1 MSELAVV
8 ESLETPVALPTVAP
22 ARHYGVLQGVLFL
35 IAGIV
40 ILYVGLVPMG
50 HVAGVIKV
58 PVVLLSFVCMYL
70 ACVRAGKA
78 IWGPAFDAGF
88 WLCSF
93 WLVALILAT
102 VFAGLLP
109 LGIYKDTAKSIG
121 SPGNLRPDLFSAHPL
136 GTNNLSLDI
145 LSRSIYAARVSLSTA
160 LFAVALSMLVGGH
173 DRHARRL
180 LRGLAR
186 QRRSVSA
193 PTRRSAIPALVLLI
207 GIAAVLGVPKTVPQ
221 AILKEGAALAIVGIP
236 TMIRLARANTLAF
249 AKREFVV
256 ASRALG
262 AKNRRIL
269 VKHLLPNVMLP
280 IISYTFI
287 IVAVLIVAEGSL
299 AFLGLGLQQPQP
311 TWGNMIAEGT
321 LERSPAIPPHS
332 SRPRRLHVPHRL
344 QPQPGGRA
352 GSAGLGPP
360 AGQDLTVGERRS
372 PFPRLGVLAALSAP
386 RPGRRGAGHPPPSGP
401 PGRRGR
407 LRRSADQR
415 TSRRRLEHP
424 ESPAGHRLAARCH
437 AVGLGRALPAAPA
450 AAHAGDRGR
459 GGGLAGCPIS
469 RSGGSRCRRR
479 RPPQSVRDARRL
491 L

>member
-22 ARHYGVLQGVLFL
+22 ARHYGILQGVLFL

-50 HVAGVIKV
+50 HVRGVIKV
-58 PVVLLSFVCMYL
+58 PVVLLSLVCMYL

-102 VFAGLLP
+102 VFAGFLP

-160 LFAVALSMLVGGH
+160 LFAVALSMLVGVTIGM
-173 DRHARRL
+173 
-180 LRGLAR
+180 LAGYYGGWLD
-186 QRRSVSA
+186 SVIGVGTDASL
-193 PTRRSAIPALVLLI
+193 AIPALVLLI

-249 AKREFVV
+249 SKREFVV

-321 LERSPAIPPHS
+321 LSVLQQYPHIP
-332 SRPRRLHVPHRL
+332 LA
-344 QPQPGGRA
+344 PGVFMF
-352 GSAGLGPP
+352 
-360 AGQDLTVGERRS
+360 LTVFSLNR
-372 PFPRLGVLAALSAP
+372 V
-386 RPGRRGAGHPPPSGP
+386 
-401 PGRRGR
+401 
-407 LRRSADQR
+407 
-415 TSRRRLEHP
+415 
-424 ESPAGHRLAARCH
+424 
-437 AVGLGRALPAAPA
+437 
-450 AAHAGDRGR
+450 GDR
-459 GGGLAGCPIS
+459 
-469 RSGGSRCRRR
+469 
-479 RPPQSVRDARRL
+479 ARRVWDPRQAKI
-491 L
+491 